1 MAKEVDYTTYLTE
14 RTLREIRAWADA
26 KSGGHSGDYFDVFRM
41 CDEALRAIRKN

>member
-1 MAKEVDYTTYLTE
+1 MAHEVDYVSYLTE

-26 KSGGHSGDYFDVFRM
+26 MADSKAGQYFDVFRM